1 MDLNKL
7 LKIGIALTI
16 VILFNAKLAAQDTIS
31 LTWQTN
37 AGVLLV
43 GATVNKEFTVDWGDG
58 IIETKI
64 GGSNSNDFRIEHIY
78 TKRGEYT
85 VTIAGSTADC
95 RFTYFNNNLV
105 NIDYRISNL
114 TLSGCSELQTLY
126 CYYGLLKELDLSGCP
141 ELTTLGCSLHQLTG
155 LDLSGCPK
163 LQHLICDR
171 NHVCQLNLT
180 GCSSLQSIICW
191 NNQLQ
196 LSDLFAASLLIKDPN
211 NKLLG
216 TQNLQSQTA
225 TLGEELFSEQS
236 VFNGIFTNY
245 SVIKNDNP
253 APESDYTVIN
263 GKLIFNAVGKY
274 TVTMTNDAIVSY
286 KSSPAKVIVEIIVEK
301 GMSIAEPKINNLT
314 VYPNPAT
321 KEIHVKLN
329 YSKPTNYS
337 IFNTAGQ
344 SVLHGRLQEETT
356 INVESLSKGI
366 YYINSDDKGNTTV
379 SFIKK

>member
-7 LKIGIALTI
+7 LKSGIVLTI
-16 VILFNAKLAAQDTIS
+16 AILFNFRLVAQETITFTWDTFGGKFE
-31 LTWQTN
+31 LYGT
-37 AGVLLV
+37 A
-43 GATVNKEFTVDWGDG
+43 NKEFTIDWGDS
-58 IIETKI
+58 IIETKTPN
-64 GGSNSNDFRIEHIY
+64 GGFIEHIY
-78 TKRGEYT
+78 ATPGEYT
-85 VTIAGSTADC
+85 VIITDSTGDC
-95 RFTYFNNNLV
+95 LFNFFSFSEKFNFL
-105 NIDYRISNL
+105 ISRLNL
-114 TLSGCSELQTLY
+114 TGCSVLQTLY
-126 CYYGLLKELDLSGCP
+126 CYNGLLEELDLSGCP
-141 ELTTLGCSLHQLTG
+141 ELTTLGCAFNQINK

-163 LQHLICDR
+163 FEHLACYFNHLQK
-171 NHVCQLNLT
+171 LNLT
-180 GCSSLQSIICW
+180 GCSNLQSIICW

-211 NKLLG
+211 KREFG
-216 TQNLQSQTA
+216 KQNLSPQTA
-225 TLGEELFSEQS
+225 ILGEELFSEQS

-245 SVIKNDNP
+245 SVIKNDSP